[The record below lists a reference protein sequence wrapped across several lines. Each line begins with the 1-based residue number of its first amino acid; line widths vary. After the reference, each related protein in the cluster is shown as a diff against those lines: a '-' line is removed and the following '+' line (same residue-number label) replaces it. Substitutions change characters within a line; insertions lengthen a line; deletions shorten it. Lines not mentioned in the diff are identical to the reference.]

1 MGLPPIPLT
10 KNMTHEK
17 LDELRLLK
25 ANCYDLLLE
34 ALNKESKWQVESKR
48 RAAAYEEHNEIYEK
62 AMAQMLCEVPL
73 C

>member
-1 MGLPPIPLT
+1 
-10 KNMTHEK
+10 MTHEK

-25 ANCYDLLLE
+25 LDCYQLWRE
-34 ALNKESKWQVESKR
+34 AFDKQIKWQAESER
-48 RAAAYEEHNEIYEK
+48 RLTVYQERKEAYEK